1 MNTKSIILAG
11 VIGLGC
17 AGLAD
22 AATQYV
28 YVSGSTAGRNAFYN
42 AITDGTTVFDA
53 TPTVVAQGS
62 SDPSKATYHL
72 WHGTIGGA
80 DTIVKAHWSGSEG
93 GITDISGSGTQT
105 FLDDAAGTSSSS
117 TGPFVS
123 STVDLAAADN
133 DKAFSRNPTAAITGT
148 KCCIIP
154 FLCVK
159 QKGSAAGLTNV
170 TDQSIRQ
177 ALKGYAV
184 LAQFTG
190 NAADTTFVYVS
201 GRDNQSGTRVNQF
214 GDHGFGIFS
223 SPFMVQINANGS
235 MKDMNPPFGTYLG
248 DYGYSSGGT
257 LATQLGYD
265 LSQASSVDL
274 ANGTGAEK
282 FSVIAYLGR
291 SDANTAEAN
300 GATDLTCNGV
310 AYSVA
315 AIKEGQYNL
324 WGNYYIYRRNTST
337 SQATAVYNKLV
348 AATGI
353 SGHADGTS
361 TIKLSDMHCTRNGPT
376 SDPVHN

>member
-105 FLDDAAGTSSSS
+105 FLDNAAGTSSSS

-148 KCCIIP
+148 KCLLWPTVPAFVIKFCHEALHAKLRQIAAAHRR
-154 FLCVK
+154 
-159 QKGSAAGLTNV
+159 SAAQPWN
-170 TDQSIRQ
+170 
-177 ALKGYAV
+177 
-184 LAQFTG
+184 
-190 NAADTTFVYVS
+190 
-201 GRDNQSGTRVNQF
+201 
-214 GDHGFGIFS
+214 
-223 SPFMVQINANGS
+223 
-235 MKDMNPPFGTYLG
+235 LG
-248 DYGYSSGGT
+248 WHW
-257 LATQLGYD
+257 
-265 LSQASSVDL
+265 
-274 ANGTGAEK
+274 K
-282 FSVIAYLGR
+282 
-291 SDANTAEAN
+291 
-300 GATDLTCNGV
+300 
-310 AYSVA
+310 
-315 AIKEGQYNL
+315 
-324 WGNYYIYRRNTST
+324 
-337 SQATAVYNKLV
+337 
-348 AATGI
+348 
-353 SGHADGTS
+353 
-361 TIKLSDMHCTRNGPT
+361 
-376 SDPVHN
+376 